1 MPTKKKPRV
10 APAALTAAWDAI
22 ISEQRLDD
30 IDALRA
36 DGWLTVGDY
45 RERAGLS
52 DAAARSKLV
61 GMLGAGVLEKKT
73 ARLQTS
79 NGVRTCIIYR
89 PQT

>member
-1 MPTKKKPRV
+1 MPAKKKSRV
-10 APAALTAAWDAI
+10 APAALRAAWDAI

-36 DGWLTVGDY
+36 EGWLTVGDY

-52 DAAARSKLV
+52 DAAARSKLAAMF
-61 GMLGAGVLEKKT
+61 GSGVLEKKT

-79 NGVRTCIIYR
+79 NGVRVCIMYR
-89 PQT
+89 PQS